1 MWALVKAPTIR
12 RSYPCKRFRQFVST
26 SPSRFFRF
34 TAWMLPIRSQLLGLD
49 RASTQTAL
57 ERGSGQARQ
66 YQPARRSLSAQPV
79 RGRRTRR
86 HPLCQDS
93 RHQASALGYSV
104 THAATP
110 QGRSHRACQ
119 QACPNGL
126 GHDGFGRAVQ
136 LSGRTEGL
144 MRSRRVSWRDV
155 KLGEGEQHVMQSR
168 SIRRSG
174 QPIWA
179 RALSNARF

>member
-1 MWALVKAPTIR
+1 MRAGIPASSRLFAMNREIFVCVRLRGGPGEDSKAE
-12 RSYPCKRFRQFVST
+12 
-26 SPSRFFRF
+26 
-34 TAWMLPIRSQLLGLD
+34 
-49 RASTQTAL
+49 L

-66 YQPARRSLSAQPV
+66 YQQARRSLSAQPV

-86 HPLCQDS
+86 HSLCQDS
-93 RHQASALGYSV
+93 RRQASALGHSGTY
-104 THAATP
+104 AATHE
-110 QGRSHRACQ
+110 GRGHRACQ

-144 MRSRRVSWRDV
+144 TRSRRVSWRDV
-155 KLGEGEQHVMQSR
+155 KVGEAEQHVMQSR

-174 QPIWA
+174 QPTWA
-179 RALSNARF
+179 TALLNARF